1 MNDKKA
7 ERVIDT
13 FTGPLERKILCK
25 LANALPEK
33 VLPDHLTVLAFVG
46 TLISAAAYLL
56 SAQSRCW
63 LFLASF
69 GFVLNWFG
77 DSLDG
82 TLARV
87 RHIER
92 ERYGYFVDHL
102 ADALTTVIICL
113 SFGLSPLMRFDIA
126 MMIAIGYL
134 LMNVYVHVSAY
145 TQGEFRISYMK
156 FGPTEI
162 RLAIILFNTVMFFW
176 DGQVLEYRGDQLT
189 IMDLG
194 GLVFSLAFVVIF
206 IVSFIKTALKL
217 DKLDRA
223 KKRDEGKQ
231 E

>member
-1 MNDKKA
+1 MNETNA

-13 FTGPLERKILCK
+13 LTGPWERKILRK
-25 LANALPEK
+25 LAAALPEK
-33 VLPDHLTVLAFVG
+33 VVPDHLTVLAFLA
-46 TLISAAAYLL
+46 TLLSAAAYLL
-56 SAQSRCW
+56 SAHSRWW

-92 ERYGYFVDHL
+92 ERYGYFVDHM
-102 ADALTTVIICL
+102 ADALTTVIVCL
-113 SFGLSPLMRFDIA
+113 AFGMSPLMRFDIA
-126 MMIAIGYL
+126 MMLAIGYL
-134 LMNVYVHVSAY
+134 LMNVFVHVSAY
-145 TQGEFRISYMK
+145 THGEFRISYMK

-162 RLAIILFNTVMFFW
+162 RLAIILFNTVMVFW
-176 DGQVLEYRGDQLT
+176 DGRVMRYRGDDLT

-194 GLVFSLAFVVIF
+194 GLFFSLVFLIIFVVNTIR
-206 IVSFIKTALKL
+206 TARKL

-223 KKRDEGKQ
+223 KKPGAGNE